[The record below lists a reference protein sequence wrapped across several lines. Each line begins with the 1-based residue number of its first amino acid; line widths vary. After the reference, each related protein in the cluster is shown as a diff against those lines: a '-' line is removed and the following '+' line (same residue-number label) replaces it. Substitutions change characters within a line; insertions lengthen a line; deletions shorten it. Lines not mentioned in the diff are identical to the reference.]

1 MKHSPFSIFHFPF
14 AENIPLQLI
23 FTVCL
28 SLLMLFLLPYAPA
41 MAVHPAS
48 TPLLYGAMHCT
59 ALLTHILYIFAH
71 ASILHC
77 IINTWCLLCLSA
89 VITPL
94 RFSLALF
101 FAIAISFTPLVTA
114 PTVGFSVILFFFYG
128 YLARLMYAR
137 RALGLVFLIAFLAL
151 GLFLPWIAA
160 GLHIAMFLLGILSWH
175 IEGFVRTIIAQATP

>member
-1 MKHSPFSIFHFPF
+1 MKHSPFPIFHFPF
-14 AENIPLQLI
+14 AENLPLQLI

-41 MAVHPAS
+41 MAVHPND
-48 TPLLYGAMHCT
+48 T

-77 IINTWCLLCLSA
+77 ILNTWCLLCLSA
-89 VITPL
+89 VITTL

-175 IEGFVRTIIAQATP
+175 IEGFVRTIIAQATS